1 MVSYGEQLW
10 YFYSAFL
17 CMQLTNILF
26 VLAAIG
32 FKYIIM
38 SGMSVASV
46 LITRNLT
53 IIGVALVILKG

>member
-1 MVSYGEQLW
+1 MTK
-10 YFYSAFL
+10 AFL